1 MIDEDKMVKALRYL
15 AETDDTFAYHK
26 AHAARTEHKAKA
38 IKQAMFLHST
48 GTVAE
53 RTAQAEDSEEYK
65 AAMDNYFEALREA
78 EHVKNKRTTAS
89 IMIDVW
95 RSLNSSRN
103 KGNIV

>member
-1 MIDEDKMVKALRYL
+1 MISIERMEMALKYL
-15 AETDDTFAYHK
+15 AETDDKFAYHK

-38 IKQAMFLHST
+38 IKQAVFLRCD

-53 RTAQAEDSEEYK
+53 RTAKAEDSDEYK

-78 EHVKNKRTTAS
+78 EHVKNKRATES
-89 IMIDVW
+89 IVIEVW